1 MKSNYFQILT
11 LMLIYSIIY
20 FLALVF
26 ATGYGIGLKLD
37 DNQGIAYFL
46 ILITTCITMASF
58 SVKDSKK
65 RRLVVKNICFLV
77 ILFIILFLSG
87 IVGSNEAMFIFVV
100 PIFAIPIFIFVW
112 AFHYLTI
119 TNNKN

>member
-11 LMLIYSIIY
+11 LILLYNIIY

-37 DNQGIAYFL
+37 DSQGIAYVL
-46 ILITTCITMASF
+46 ILITTCITIASF
-58 SVKDSKK
+58 TVKDSKK
-65 RRLVVKNICFLV
+65 RRLVVKSICFLV
-77 ILFIILFLSG
+77 ILFIVLFLSG
-87 IVGSNEAMFIFVV
+87 IVSSNEAMFIFIV
-100 PIFAIPIFIFVW
+100 PIFAVPIFIFIW

-119 TNNKN
+119 TNSKN